1 MEQTTQYR
9 QRQPEDRMTM
19 ASMKQQGLSAPA
31 MARALSLRPSSIT
44 RELGRNKLDWKRS
57 PQQSAATL
65 ERVFTDEPE
74 RPQRIQPGRAR
85 WHRRLLE
92 VFAQTLANSHRP
104 SSEVH

>member
-1 MEQTTQYR
+1 
-9 QRQPEDRMTM
+9 
-19 ASMKQQGLSAPA
+19 
-31 MARALSLRPSSIT
+31 MARAPSPRPSSIT
-44 RELGRNKLDWKRS
+44 RELGRNKLGWKRS

-65 ERVFTDEPE
+65 ERVFTDEPERHVSHETIYAE

-104 SSEVH
+104 SAEVH